1 MRKSTVKYP
10 TYYTLTYL
18 GDLLE
23 DDQEVIDGEADI
35 EHVINCTPTDA
46 AAKP

>member
-23 DDQEVIDGEADI
+23 DDQEVIYGEADI
-35 EHVINCTPTDA
+35 EHDINCTPTDA